1 MCMEECAELIQAINK
16 KHRGKAHNLVEEIA
30 DVEICLEQMKMINSC
45 HAAVEIIKAEKLER
59 LCQKVI
65 EKVRGRE

>member
-16 KHRGKAHNLVEEIA
+16 KHRGEAHN
-30 DVEICLEQMKMINSC
+30 S
-45 HAAVEIIKAEKLER
+45 AVEIIKAEKLER